1 MNETPTGRGTARRAS
16 SAAGR
21 AGGAAERPQLTDKQR
36 QVLTFLTRAQREG
49 RWPTLKEIAQRIGA
63 RAPAAAHHHL
73 KRLEA
78 KGYLRRAAWGAYEL
92 TPQVQM
98 LEGLGVARVP
108 VRGTIAAGTGV
119 EAVEAVEDWLTV
131 DSVFAR
137 HPDVYALRVQ
147 GDSMVDACVCDG
159 DHVLIRPQPGAE
171 NGEMVA
177 ALRDDGTAT
186 LKNLHREG
194 GNVFLVPANPHYP
207 PLPGD
212 NITILGKVV
221 GVIRVFA

>member
-1 MNETPTGRGTARRAS
+1 MKETHTGK
-16 SAAGR
+16 
-21 AGGAAERPQLTDKQR
+21 PLTGKQR
-36 QVLTFLTRAQREG
+36 QVLTFVTRVQQEG
-49 RWPTLKEIAQRIGA
+49 RWPTLEEIARHIGA

-78 KGYLRRAAWGAYEL
+78 KGFLRRTAWGSYEL

-119 EAVEAVEDWLTV
+119 EAVEAVENWLTV

-159 DHVLIRPQPGAE
+159 DHVLVRPQPGAE

-177 ALRDDGTAT
+177 ALLEDGTAT
-186 LKNLHREG
+186 LKHLHRDG
-194 GNVFLVPANPHYP
+194 GQVFLVPANPYYP
-207 PLPGD
+207 TLPGD
-212 NITILGKVV
+212 NITVLGKVV
-221 GVIRVFA
+221 GVIRMFA

>member
-1 MNETPTGRGTARRAS
+1 MKETLTG
-16 SAAGR
+16 
-21 AGGAAERPQLTDKQR
+21 KQR
-36 QVLTFLTRAQREG
+36 QVLAFVTRAQREEG
-49 RWPTLKEIAQRIGA
+49 RWPTLEEIARHIGA
-63 RAPAAAHHHL
+63 QTPAAAHHHL
-73 KRLEA
+73 KRLES
-78 KGYLRRAAWGAYEL
+78 KGRLRRAAWGTYEL
-92 TPQVQM
+92 TPQAQV

-108 VRGTIAAGTGV
+108 VRGTIAAGAGV

-159 DHVLIRPQPGAE
+159 DHVLIRPQRDAE

-177 ALRDDGTAT
+177 ALREDGTAT
-186 LKNLHREG
+186 LKSLLREG
-194 GNVFLVPANPHYP
+194 GQVFLAPANPYYP
-207 PLPGD
+207 TLPGD
-212 NITILGKVV
+212 NITVLGKVV

>member
-1 MNETPTGRGTARRAS
+1 MKETPMGK
-16 SAAGR
+16 
-21 AGGAAERPQLTDKQR
+21 QLTGKLLTSKQR
-36 QVLTFLTRAQREG
+36 QVLTFLTRVQQEG
-49 RWPTLKEIAQRIGA
+49 RWPTLEEIARCIGA
-63 RAPAAAHHHL
+63 RSPAAAHHHL
-73 KRLEA
+73 KRLEI
-78 KGYLRRAAWGAYEL
+78 KGHLRRTAWGTYEL

-159 DHVLIRPQPGAE
+159 DHVLIRPQPAAE

-177 ALRDDGTAT
+177 ALREDGTAT
-186 LKNLHREG
+186 LKHLRRDDG
-194 GNVFLVPANPHYP
+194 QVFLVPANPYYP
-207 PLPGD
+207 TLPGA